1 MSLAFDRT
9 EVERQLTAAA
19 EEVLETMFFASIEE
33 SSADGATHASTDRI
47 GTDRIGAAVSF
58 HGTCEGHLAVS
69 LGRDAAQ
76 CLAASFFGDW
86 GDGDCGDTGE
96 FAASEQCA
104 SVMAELA
111 NMVCGSM
118 LSRLEKKAIFCLE
131 TPEALPVGAEVGGWI
146 EKDLVLE
153 NGLLR
158 LAFSLTTADRV
169 GPQ

>member
-9 EVERQLTAAA
+9 EVKRQLTAAA

-33 SSADGATHASTDRI
+33 SSTDGATHES
-47 GTDRIGAAVSF
+47 TDRIGAAVSF
-58 HGTCEGHLAVS
+58 HGTCEGRLAIT
-69 LGRDAAQ
+69 LDRDAAQ
-76 CLAASFFGDW
+76 SLAASFFGD
-86 GDGDCGDTGE
+86 GEDGNCGDTGE
-96 FAASEQCA
+96 CA

-131 TPEALPVGAEVGGWI
+131 TPEAVPVGAEVRGWI
-146 EKDLVLE
+146 ETNLVLG

-158 LAFSLTTADRV
+158 LAFSLRAADRV

>member
-47 GTDRIGAAVSF
+47 GTDRIGTDRIGAAVSF

-69 LGRDAAQ
+69 LDRDAAQ

-96 FAASEQCA
+96 CA

-118 LSRLEKKAIFCLE
+118 LSRLKKKAIFCLD
-131 TPEALPVGAEVGGWI
+131 TPEAVPVEAEVRGWI
-146 EKDLVLE
+146 ETDLVLG

-158 LAFSLTTADRV
+158 LAFSLSAADRV

>member
-1 MSLAFDRT
+1 MSLVFDRT

-19 EEVLETMFFASIEE
+19 GEVLETMFFASIEE
-33 SSADGATHASTDRI
+33 STPGRAMHTS
-47 GTDRIGAAVSF
+47 TDRIGAALSF
-58 HGTCEGHLAVS
+58 HGACEGHLAVS
-69 LGRDAAQ
+69 LDRDAAQ
-76 CLAASFFGDW
+76 SLAASFFGDR
-86 GDGDCGDTGE
+86 GNSPEST
-96 FAASEQCA
+96 ASEQCA

-131 TPEALPVGAEVGGWI
+131 TPESLAVGVAIEGWI
-146 EKDLVLE
+146 EKDLTLE

-158 LAFSLTTADRV
+158 LAFSLTSADRA

>member
-69 LGRDAAQ
+69 LDRDAAQ
-76 CLAASFFGDW
+76 CLAASFFGD
-86 GDGDCGDTGE
+86 GEDGDCGDTGE
-96 FAASEQCA
+96 CA

-131 TPEALPVGAEVGGWI
+131 TPEALPVGAEAGGWI

-158 LAFSLTTADRV
+158 LAFSLTTSDRV

>member
-9 EVERQLTAAA
+9 EVEHQLTAAA
-19 EEVLETMFFASIEE
+19 REVLETMFFALIEE
-33 SSADGATHASTDRI
+33 SSADGATHQS
-47 GTDRIGAAVSF
+47 TDRIGAALSF
-58 HGTCEGHLAVS
+58 HGACEGHLAVS
-69 LGRDAAQ
+69 LDRDAAQ
-76 CLAASFFGDW
+76 RLAASFFGDC
-86 GDGDCGDTGE
+86 GDGDCGDYEESPT
-96 FAASEQCA
+96 SEQCV

-118 LSRLEKKAIFCLE
+118 LSRLEKKATFCLE

-158 LAFSLTTADRV
+158 LAFSLTTPDRV